1 MSKFESTIQK
11 DLVTEAVFTESSEEF
26 ILPDYMP
33 EIGRVLRVTAT
44 LFPED
49 PYLGSDAAE
58 FSGRVEYRLLYSS
71 GEGRVTEA
79 PLFGRYRYRLPVGE
93 KHITSAYTDERVESV
108 SARPSAPRKLGIRT
122 RITALPHLLYEDTVG
137 VSLTSLVGDIPAE
150 ISEGCFS
157 VLARQPIPY
166 GILHAEDAVTV
177 EGSSPDI
184 LTLLSS
190 ESAILTESAEAKEGY
205 VTARGRIT
213 VTLLLQRM
221 GEPPFVRICT
231 IPFDEDI
238 PTEGCYAG
246 DAVSL
251 SAYAAPPTVSME
263 AVGED
268 TSLHISTEYLL
279 SGILLR
285 NTEIPV
291 LRDFYVVG
299 EEHTVNYRTLALP
312 AAVGCYTGNITAEGD
327 ASLPEDFAADGKCLI
342 PSFTVKE
349 QSVSALS
356 HRGIVSGTLAVTLLA
371 LGEQGGEKADLTL
384 PFRIEIPID
393 GMQAEADSLWVS
405 VTPVGGNAQ
414 RKGGGVHL
422 ATELA
427 VTARAERRVD
437 LKYPV
442 SAVKRGNVTGMEE
455 NTVTVYYPA
464 DGDTLWS
471 VGKAYARPIA
481 NLKKQNGFPENGE
494 PAADDRSSLDG
505 YAYLLI
511 GGL

>member
-1 MSKFESTIQK
+1 MSKFESKIQK
-11 DLVTEAVFTESSEEF
+11 DLVTDAVFTESSEEF

-71 GEGRVTEA
+71 SEGRVTEA
-79 PLFGRYRYRLPVGE
+79 PLLGRYRYRLPVGE
-93 KHITSAYTDERVESV
+93 KHIQTAYTSERAESV
-108 SARPSAPRKLGIRT
+108 AARPSAPRKLGIRT
-122 RITALPHLLYEDTVG
+122 RITAHPHLLYEDTVG
-137 VSLTSLVGDIPAE
+137 VPLSSLVGDAPLE
-150 ISEGCFS
+150 ISEGCHT
-157 VLARQPIPY
+157 VLTRQPIPY

-177 EGSSPDI
+177 EGTTPDN

-205 VTARGRIT
+205 VSARGRIT
-213 VTLLLQRM
+213 LTLLLQKA
-221 GEPPFVRICT
+221 GSAPFLKICT
-231 IPFDEDI
+231 IPFEEDV

-251 SAYAAPPTVSME
+251 IATVAPPVVSME
-263 AVGED
+263 DAGED
-268 TSLHISTEYLL
+268 TALHVSAEYLL

-285 NTEIPV
+285 NTEVPV

-299 EEHTVNYRTLALP
+299 EQHTVNYRTLTLP

-327 ASLPEDFAADGKCLI
+327 ATLPEDLAADGKCLI
-342 PSFTVKE
+342 PHFTVKE
-349 QSVSALS
+349 QNVSALA
-356 HRGIVSGTLAVTLLA
+356 HRGCVSGTLAVNLLA
-371 LGEQGGEKADLTL
+371 LGEQGGEKADITL
-384 PFRIEIPID
+384 PFRIEFPID
-393 GMQAEADSLWVS
+393 GMEAEGDNLWVTL
-405 VTPVGGNAQ
+405 TPVGGSVQ
-414 RKGGGVHL
+414 RKGTGVHL
-422 ATELA
+422 VTELA
-427 VTARAERRVD
+427 VTARAERPLD

-442 SAVKRGNVTGMEE
+442 SAVKRGDVTGAKES
-455 NTVTVYYPA
+455 TVTVYYPT

-471 VGKAYARPIA
+471 VAKAYTLPIA
-481 NLKKQNGFPENGE
+481 ELKKQNGFPEEGE
-494 PAADDRSSLDG
+494 PEADDRSSLDG